1 MTLPLI
7 LIAAGG
13 LAREVLAVL
22 ENQTAYEVL
31 GVVDDDPALHGRSVG
46 GVPVL
51 GPLEV
56 ISEHPDARLAI
67 CAGRGKARELIRSR
81 LASLGLDDDRFA
93 TLIDPS
99 VRVPSSARIGVGAIL
114 LGGTVLTADVEIGRH
129 VVIMPNATL
138 THDDQI
144 ADFVTICA
152 GVALGGSVQVGRGA
166 YVGMN
171 ASVRE
176 NLAVG
181 PYSVVGMGSVVI
193 RPVEGDTVV
202 GGNPARY
209 IDRSSESP
217 EVEAADLWVVS

>member
-7 LIAAGG
+7 LIAGGG

-22 ENQTAYEVL
+22 EVQTAYEVR
-31 GVVDDDPALHGRSVG
+31 GVIDDDPALHGTSVG

-51 GPLEV
+51 GPLEL

-67 CAGRGKARELIRSR
+67 CAGGGKARELICSR

-99 VRVPSSARIGVGAIL
+99 VRVPSSARIGAGTIL
-114 LGGTVLTADVEIGRH
+114 LGGTVLTADVEIGKH
-129 VVIMPNATL
+129 VVIMPHATI
-138 THDDQI
+138 THDARI

-152 GVALGGSVQVGRGA
+152 GAALGGSVRLGCGA

-171 ASVRE
+171 ASIRE
-176 NLAVG
+176 NLEVG
-181 PYSVVGMGSVVI
+181 AHSIVGMGSVVI
-193 RPVEGDTVV
+193 RPVDRDTVV

-209 IDRSSESP
+209 IHRSDASP
-217 EVEAADLWVVS
+217 EVEAEHLWVAT